1 MIDDLLEE
9 YKFVID
15 QIIKGLAT
23 RFSLKDLGNI
33 SYFLG
38 IEAARSANG
47 LHLMQRKYIRDL
59 LTKTNMLNANPV
71 STPMASH
78 PKLTLRFGT
87 LLLSP
92 TEYIMVVGSLQYLA
106 FTQPDISYA
115 VSKLSQFM
123 HQPIVEHWK
132 AATGLL

>member
-59 LTKTNMLNANPV
+59 LTKT
-71 STPMASH
+71 TC
-78 PKLTLRFGT
+78 
-87 LLLSP
+87 
-92 TEYIMVVGSLQYLA
+92 
-106 FTQPDISYA
+106 
-115 VSKLSQFM
+115 
-123 HQPIVEHWK
+123 
-132 AATGLL
+132 